1 MKNGIKNGCYLH
13 FERELSLNRRD
24 GEAGIC
30 GSASSCS
37 GDSAINWDENFSV
50 IMLKSVCYF
59 ACHLSYNP
67 SRWLYESSWSF
78 GFPICIKGSA
88 LSVIWCGLWC
98 SDKTV
103 QSIGKYFDY
112 VLVGLSVQRA
122 CSCCLFSFVFQ
133 ALQLCCDRA
142 VAPSLHLVKMSLKSS
157 GAIEVLTSIL
167 YKFCRKYAQPYFLK
181 EEMPES
187 CLLCLE

>member
-1 MKNGIKNGCYLH
+1 MDALY

-133 ALQLCCDRA
+133 VLQLLWQSCGSFIALSEDEF
-142 VAPSLHLVKMSLKSS
+142 
-157 GAIEVLTSIL
+157 EVFRSH
-167 YKFCRKYAQPYFLK
+167 RSPYFNSL
-181 EEMPES
+181 
-187 CLLCLE
+187 